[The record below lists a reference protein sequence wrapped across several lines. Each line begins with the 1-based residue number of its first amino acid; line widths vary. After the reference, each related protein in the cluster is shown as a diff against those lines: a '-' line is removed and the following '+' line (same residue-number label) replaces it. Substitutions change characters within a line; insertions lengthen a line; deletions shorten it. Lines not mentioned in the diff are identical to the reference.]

1 MEVVLFVLLGLL
13 VLVVAFRVNR
23 SSTLDDSNAIEK
35 EIDKD
40 FEEGFEHES
49 VGELST
55 HGMSDLVDWYEDDLR
70 ERKLEQSKEIES
82 FNEIK

>member
-23 SSTLDDSNAIEK
+23 ISSVDDSNAIEK

-40 FEEGFEHES
+40 FEEGFDHES

>member
-1 MEVVLFVLLGLL
+1 MEVVLFVFLGLL
-13 VLVVAFRVNR
+13 AFVVAFRVNR
-23 SSTLDDSNAIEK
+23 SSSVDDSTAIEK

-40 FEEGFEHES
+40 FEEGFDHES
-49 VGELST
+49 FGELST

>member
-1 MEVVLFVLLGLL
+1 ML

-23 SSTLDDSNAIEK
+23 SSTVDDSNAIEK

>member
-1 MEVVLFVLLGLL
+1 MEVVLFLLLGLL

-23 SSTLDDSNAIEK
+23 SSTVDDSTAIEK

-40 FEEGFEHES
+40 FEEGFDHES

-70 ERKLEQSKEIES
+70 ERKLEKSKEIES

>member
-13 VLVVAFRVNR
+13 VIVVAFRVNR
-23 SSTLDDSNAIEK
+23 SSSVDDSTAIEK

-40 FEEGFEHES
+40 FKEGFEHQS

>member
-23 SSTLDDSNAIEK
+23 SSTVDDSTAIEK

-40 FEEGFEHES
+40 FEKGFEHQS
-49 VGELST
+49 IGELST

>member
-1 MEVVLFVLLGLL
+1 MEVVLFLLLGLL
-13 VLVVAFRVNR
+13 VIVVAFRVNR

-49 VGELST
+49 VGDLST

-70 ERKLEQSKEIES
+70 ERKLEQSKEIET

>member
-1 MEVVLFVLLGLL
+1 MEVFLFVLLGLL

-23 SSTLDDSNAIEK
+23 SSTMDDSTAIEK

-40 FEEGFEHES
+40 FEEGFDHES

-55 HGMSDLVDWYEDDLR
+55 HGMSDLVDWFEDDLR

>member
-13 VLVVAFRVNR
+13 VIVVAFRVNR
-23 SSTLDDSNAIEK
+23 SSTVDDSNAIEK

-55 HGMSDLVDWYEDDLR
+55 HGMSDLVDWYEDELR
-70 ERKLEQSKEIES
+70 ERKVEQSKEIES

>member
-1 MEVVLFVLLGLL
+1 MEVVLFLLLGLL
-13 VLVVAFRVNR
+13 VIVVAFRVNR

-55 HGMSDLVDWYEDDLR
+55 HAMSDLVDWYEDDLR

>member
-23 SSTLDDSNAIEK
+23 SSTVDDSNAIEK

-40 FEEGFEHES
+40 FEEGFDHES

>member
-23 SSTLDDSNAIEK
+23 SSTIDDSTAIEK

-40 FEEGFEHES
+40 FEEGFDHES

-55 HGMSDLVDWYEDDLR
+55 HGMSDLVDWFEDDLR

>member
-1 MEVVLFVLLGLL
+1 MEVVLFVLLL

-23 SSTLDDSNAIEK
+23 SSTVDDSNAIEK

>member
-13 VLVVAFRVNR
+13 VIVVAFRVNR
-23 SSTLDDSNAIEK
+23 SSTVDDSNAIEK

-55 HGMSDLVDWYEDDLR
+55 HGISDLVDWYEDDLR

>member
-13 VLVVAFRVNR
+13 VIVVAFRVNR
-23 SSTLDDSNAIEK
+23 SSTIDDSNAIEK

>member
-23 SSTLDDSNAIEK
+23 ISSVDDSNAIEK

-55 HGMSDLVDWYEDDLR
+55 HGMNDLVDWYEDDLR
-70 ERKLEQSKEIES
+70 ERKLEQSKDIES

>member
-23 SSTLDDSNAIEK
+23 SSTVDDSNAIEK
-35 EIDKD
+35 EIDTD

>member
-23 SSTLDDSNAIEK
+23 SSTVDDLNAIEK

>member
-23 SSTLDDSNAIEK
+23 SSTVDDLNAIEK

-55 HGMSDLVDWYEDDLR
+55 HGMSD
-70 ERKLEQSKEIES
+70 
-82 FNEIK
+82 

>member
-23 SSTLDDSNAIEK
+23 SSTMDDSTAIEK

-40 FEEGFEHES
+40 FEEGFDHES

-55 HGMSDLVDWYEDDLR
+55 HGMSDLVDWFEDDLR

>member
-1 MEVVLFVLLGLL
+1 MEVVLFILLGLL
-13 VLVVAFRVNR
+13 VLVVAFWVHR
-23 SSTLDDSNAIEK
+23 SSKVDDSNAIEK

-40 FEEGFEHES
+40 FEEGFEHKS

>member
-23 SSTLDDSNAIEK
+23 SSTVDDSNAIEK

-49 VGELST
+49 DGELST